1 MKHFLPAWIFA
12 LHACAALQAQTPVPE
27 PVPTPAQE
35 PAALTATRTAFM
47 RQVMAESQLLTQQ
60 YERALAKV
68 ETEVAAAGDYEEAR
82 AIRQRR
88 EQLQALYAGTVSS
101 LATPLPLTQ
110 ARMMGS
116 AQASG
121 ETLGGWR
128 SNGSGAE
135 WLNFRLM
142 PGSYHLEF
150 EVNMSDAPVA
160 GSIYA
165 SSKFQPQQKA
175 LFEFDEV
182 TLLGIAAENHRT
194 FEITRS
200 TDETTF
206 TTVRVGPL
214 TFTRNPVTL
223 RFTAPD
229 GYPANIIRIRNL
241 RLVPVT
247 DVAETTATVPQTS
260 STTAMQQAS
269 ATLKDAIGT
278 AREAAA
284 ARYLDELNDLAVT
297 KPELKGQIDAEIRRM
312 KRLGD
317 QKTGR
322 TGVNAITTTGGGFS
336 GFEDISDARLSDEEP
351 ISGERF
357 KVVHEG
363 RTLMVRLLWVDCAP
377 LEDDREA
384 EVKRFAKYFNIEDE
398 DVPAVGRA
406 AREFTAS
413 YLRDKPLRLLI
424 RPDRDKDGTMAALL
438 FLPNV
443 GLYQNVLVNHGLA
456 AVVAPG
462 REQQRS
468 AMERAFLATLS
479 AIENTAKKRRP
490 APGAWALSA
499 NNQGGKP

>member
-1 MKHFLPAWIFA
+1 MKFSLPVLIFT
-12 LHACAALQAQTPVPE
+12 LHACTALLAQTPAP
-27 PVPTPAQE
+27 E
-35 PAALTATRTAFM
+35 PAALTATRSAFM
-47 RQVMAESQLLTQQ
+47 RQVMADSQLLTQQ

-135 WLNFRLM
+135 WQNFRLM

-150 EVNMSDAPVA
+150 EANMSDAPVA

-165 SSKFQPQQKA
+165 SSKFQPQQTA
-175 LFEFDEV
+175 LFGFDEV

-214 TFTRNPVTL
+214 TFSRNPVTL
-223 RFTAPD
+223 RLTAAD

-247 DVAETTATVPQTS
+247 DAAVTSPTTLPQTS
-260 STTAMQQAS
+260 STTAMKQAS
-269 ATLKDAIGT
+269 TTLKDAIET
-278 AREAAA
+278 ARTEAASK
-284 ARYLDELNDLAVT
+284 YIDELNDLAVT
-297 KPELKGQIDAEIRRM
+297 KPALKGQINAEIRRVQ
-312 KRLGD
+312 RLAD
-317 QKTGR
+317 QKAGQTGI
-322 TGVNAITTTGGGFS
+322 NAITTSGGGFS
-336 GFEDISDARLSDEEP
+336 GFEDISEARLADEEP

-357 KVVHEG
+357 KVVYEG
-363 RTLMVRLLWVDCAP
+363 RTVMMRLLWIDCAP
-377 LEDDREA
+377 VDENDKA
-384 EVKRFAKYFNIEDE
+384 GVKRFAKHFNIEEE
-398 DVPAVGRA
+398 DVPSVGRT

-413 YLRDKPLRLLI
+413 YLRNKPLRLLI

-456 AVVAPG
+456 AVVAPS
-462 REQQRS
+462 RDQQRN
-468 AMERAFLATLS
+468 AMERAFLSTLS
-479 AIENTAKKRRP
+479 AIENTASKRRP

-499 NNQGGKP
+499 ESQGGKQP

>member
-1 MKHFLPAWIFA
+1 MKSFLPALIFA
-12 LHACAALQAQTPVPE
+12 LLACPALLAQTPAP
-27 PVPTPAQE
+27 E

-47 RQVMAESQLLTQQ
+47 RQVMADSQLLTQQ

-68 ETEVAAAGDYEEAR
+68 ETEVATAGDYEEAR

-135 WLNFRLM
+135 WQNFRLM

-150 EVNMSDAPVA
+150 EANMSDAPVA

-165 SSKFQPQQKA
+165 SSKFQPQQTA
-175 LFEFDEV
+175 LFDFDEV

-214 TFTRNPVTL
+214 TFSRNPVTL
-223 RFTAPD
+223 RLTAPD

-247 DVAETTATVPQTS
+247 DAAVPSPATLPQTG
-260 STTAMQQAS
+260 STTAMKQAS
-269 ATLKDAIGT
+269 TTLKEAIET
-278 AREAAA
+278 ARTDAAS
-284 ARYLDELNDLAVT
+284 RYIDELNDLAVT
-297 KPELKGQIDAEIRRM
+297 KPALKGQINAEIRRVQ
-312 KRLGD
+312 RLAD
-317 QKTGR
+317 QKAGQTGI
-322 TGVNAITTTGGGFS
+322 NALTTSGGGFS
-336 GFEDISDARLSDEEP
+336 GFEDISEARLADEEP
-351 ISGERF
+351 LSGERF
-357 KVVHEG
+357 KVIYEG
-363 RTLMVRLLWVDCAP
+363 RPVMVRLLWIDCAP
-377 LEDDREA
+377 LDENDKPG
-384 EVKRFAKYFNIEDE
+384 VKRFARHFNIEGE
-398 DVPAVGRA
+398 DVPSVGRT

-413 YLRDKPLRLLI
+413 YLRNKPLRMLI
-424 RPDRDKDGTMAALL
+424 RPDRDKDGTMAVLL

-443 GLYQNVLVNHGLA
+443 GLFQNVLVNHGLA
-456 AVVAPG
+456 AVVPPA
-462 REQQRS
+462 RDQQHNV
-468 AMERAFLATLS
+468 MERAFISTLS
-479 AIENTAKKRRP
+479 AIENAARKRRP

-499 NNQGGKP
+499 ENQGGKQP

>member
-1 MKHFLPAWIFA
+1 MKRSLPALIFV
-12 LHACAALQAQTPVPE
+12 LHACAVLLAQ
-27 PVPTPAQE
+27 TPAQE
-35 PAALTATRTAFM
+35 PAALTVTRLAFM
-47 RQVMAESQLLTQQ
+47 RQVMADSQLLTQQ

-68 ETEVAAAGDYEEAR
+68 ETEVATAGDYEEAR
-82 AIRQRR
+82 AIRMRR
-88 EQLQALYAGTVSS
+88 EQLQALYAGTASS

-135 WLNFRLM
+135 WLNFRLT
-142 PGSYHLEF
+142 PGSYHIEF
-150 EVNMSDAPVA
+150 EANMSDAPVA

-165 SSKFQPQQKA
+165 SSKFQPQQTA
-175 LFEFDEV
+175 LFGFDEV

-214 TFTRNPVTL
+214 TFSRNPATL
-223 RFTAPD
+223 RFTAAN

-247 DVAETTATVPQTS
+247 DATATSTPPPTQS
-260 STTAMQQAS
+260 GSTTAMQMAS
-269 ATLKDAIGT
+269 TTLKDAIGT
-278 AREAAA
+278 ARTAAA
-284 ARYLDELNDLAVT
+284 AKYLDDLNDLAVT
-297 KPELKGQIDAEIRRM
+297 KPALKGQIDAEIRRM
-312 KRLGD
+312 KRLED
-317 QKTGR
+317 QKAGR
-322 TGVNAITTTGGGFS
+322 SGVNAITTTGGGFS
-336 GFEDISDARLSDEEP
+336 GFESISDARLADEEP
-351 ISGERF
+351 LSGERF
-357 KVVHEG
+357 KVVYEG
-363 RTLMVRLLWVDCAP
+363 RTMMVRLLWIDCAP
-377 LEDDREA
+377 LEENTA
-384 EVKRFAKYFNIEDE
+384 PEVKRFAKHFDIEDE

-424 RPDRDKDGTMAALL
+424 RPDPDKDGTMAALL

-456 AVVAPG
+456 AVVAPA
-462 REQQRS
+462 REKQHN
-468 AMERAFLATLS
+468 AMERAFLSTLS

-499 NNQGGKP
+499 ESHEGKAP

>member
-1 MKHFLPAWIFA
+1 MKLSLPVLIFA
-12 LHACAALQAQTPVPE
+12 LHACTALQAQTPV
-27 PVPTPAQE
+27 QE
-35 PAALTATRTAFM
+35 PAALTATRSAFM
-47 RQVMAESQLLTQQ
+47 RQVMTDSQLLTQQ

-68 ETEVAAAGDYEEAR
+68 ETEVATAGDYEEAR

-88 EQLQALYAGTVSS
+88 EQLQALYAGTASS

-121 ETLGGWR
+121 EMLGGWR

-135 WLNFRLM
+135 WQNFRLV

-150 EVNMSDAPVA
+150 EANMSDAPVA

-165 SSKFQPQQKA
+165 SPKFLPQQKA
-175 LFEFDEV
+175 LFSFDEV

-206 TTVRVGPL
+206 TTVHVGPL

-223 RFTAPD
+223 RFTAAD

-247 DVAETTATVPQTS
+247 DATAAASPTTLPQTS
-260 STTAMQQAS
+260 STTAMQLAS
-269 ATLKDAIGT
+269 TALKDAIDT
-278 AREAAA
+278 ARKAAS
-284 ARYLDELNDLAVT
+284 ARYLDELNDLAVN

-312 KRLGD
+312 QRLGD
-317 QKTGR
+317 QKAGR
-322 TGVNAITTTGGGFS
+322 SGINAITTTGGGFS
-336 GFEDISDARLSDEEP
+336 GFEDISDARLADEDP
-351 ISGERF
+351 MSGERF
-357 KVVHEG
+357 KVVYEG
-363 RTLMVRLLWVDCAP
+363 RTLMVRLLWIDCAP
-377 LEDDREA
+377 LEEN
-384 EVKRFAKYFNIEDE
+384 EPGVKRFAKHFNIEEE

-413 YLRDKPLRLLI
+413 YLRNKPLRLLI

-456 AVVAPG
+456 SVVEPA
-462 REQQRS
+462 REQQHN
-468 AMERAFLATLS
+468 AMERAFLSTLS
-479 AIENTAKKRRP
+479 AIETTARKRRP

-499 NNQGGKP
+499 DTHGGKQP

>member
-1 MKHFLPAWIFA
+1 MNCSLPVFIFTLLACPA
-12 LHACAALQAQTPVPE
+12 LLAQTP
-27 PVPTPAQE
+27 TPE

-47 RQVMAESQLLTQQ
+47 RQVMADSQLLTQQ

-68 ETEVAAAGDYEEAR
+68 ETDVASAGDYEEAR

-135 WLNFRLM
+135 WQNFRLM

-150 EVNMSDAPVA
+150 EANMSDAPVA

-165 SSKFQPQQKA
+165 SSKFQPQQTA
-175 LFEFDEV
+175 LFGFDEV

-214 TFTRNPVTL
+214 TFSRTPVTL
-223 RFTAPD
+223 RFTATD

-247 DVAETTATVPQTS
+247 DSAGTSATTLPQTN
-260 STTAMQQAS
+260 STTAMKLAS
-269 ATLKDAIGT
+269 TTLKEAIET
-278 AREAAA
+278 ARTEAASK
-284 ARYLDELNDLAVT
+284 YIDELNDLAVT
-297 KPELKGQIDAEIRRM
+297 KPALKGQINAEIRRVQ
-312 KRLGD
+312 RLGE
-317 QKTGR
+317 QKAGR
-322 TGVNAITTTGGGFS
+322 TGINAITTTGGGFN
-336 GFEDISDARLSDEEP
+336 GFENISDARLADEEP
-351 ISGERF
+351 FSGERF
-357 KVVHEG
+357 KVVYEG

-377 LEDDREA
+377 VEENDEPG
-384 EVKRFAKYFNIEDE
+384 VKRFAKHFDIEDE

-456 AVVAPG
+456 AVVAPA
-462 REQQRS
+462 RDQQRN
-468 AMERAFLATLS
+468 AMERAFLSTLS
-479 AIENTAKKRRP
+479 AIENAAKKRRP

-499 NNQGGKP
+499 ENQGGKQP

>member
-1 MKHFLPAWIFA
+1 MKRRLPALIFV
-12 LHACAALQAQTPVPE
+12 LHAWAALQAQAQ
-27 PVPTPAQE
+27 TPAQE
-35 PAALTATRTAFM
+35 PTALTSTRAAFL
-47 RQVMAESQLLTQQ
+47 RQVMADSQLLTQQ

-68 ETEVAAAGDYEEAR
+68 ETDVATAGDYEEAR
-82 AIRQRR
+82 AIRLRR
-88 EQLQALYAGTVSS
+88 EQLQALYSGTVSS

-110 ARMMGS
+110 ARMTGS

-121 ETLGGWR
+121 ETLSGWR

-135 WLNFRLM
+135 WLNFRVM

-150 EVNMSDAPVA
+150 EFNMSDAPVA

-165 SSKFQPQQKA
+165 SSKFQPQQTA

-206 TTVRVGPL
+206 ATVRVGPL
-214 TFTRNPVTL
+214 NFSRNPATL
-223 RFTAPD
+223 RFTAAA

-247 DVAETTATVPQTS
+247 DTAAANAGAPPPTS

-269 ATLKDAIGT
+269 GTLKDAIDT
-278 AREAAA
+278 ARNAATA
-284 ARYLDELNDLAVT
+284 KYLDELNDLAVT
-297 KPELKGQIDAEIRRM
+297 KPVLKEQIDAETRRVQ
-312 KRLGD
+312 RLGV
-317 QKTGR
+317 QKKGQTGIH
-322 TGVNAITTTGGGFS
+322 AITTTGGGFS

-351 ISGERF
+351 LSGERF
-357 KVVHEG
+357 KVVYEG
-363 RTLMVRLLWVDCAP
+363 RTLLVRLLWIDCAP
-377 LEDDREA
+377 VEDDDPG
-384 EVKRFAKYFNIEDE
+384 VKRFAKHFNIEDE
-398 DVPAVGRA
+398 DVVAVGRA

-413 YLRDKPLRLLI
+413 YLRDKPLRLLM

-456 AVVAPG
+456 AVVPPA
-462 REQQRS
+462 REKQRN

-479 AIENTAKKRRP
+479 ALENAARNRRP
-490 APGAWALSA
+490 PPGAWALPA
-499 NNQGGKP
+499 NANGGKQP

>member
-1 MKHFLPAWIFA
+1 MKRPLTV
-12 LHACAALQAQTPVPE
+12 LMLMLQTCTGLQAQTPAP
-27 PVPTPAQE
+27 E
-35 PAALTATRTAFM
+35 PAALTTTRTTFL

-68 ETEVAAAGDYEEAR
+68 EMEVAAAGDYEEAR
-82 AIRQRR
+82 AIRMRR

-101 LATPLPLTQ
+101 LATSLPLTQ

-121 ETLGGWR
+121 ETLSGWR

-135 WLNFRLM
+135 WANFRLM

-150 EVNMSDAPVA
+150 EANMSDAPVA

-165 SSKFQPQQKA
+165 SSKFQPQQTA
-175 LFEFDEV
+175 MFEFDEV
-182 TLLGIAAENHRT
+182 TLLGVAEENHRT
-194 FEITRS
+194 FEISRS

-206 TTVRVGPL
+206 ATVRVGPL
-214 TFTRNPVTL
+214 NFSRTPLTL
-223 RFTAPD
+223 RFAATS

-247 DVAETTATVPQTS
+247 DTTTTPPAGAAPQQPAN
-260 STTAMQQAS
+260 STTAMQQATT
-269 ATLKDAIGT
+269 TLKEAIDA
-278 AREAAA
+278 ARKAAA
-284 ARYLDELNDLAVT
+284 AKYLDELKDLAVT
-297 KPELKGQIDAEIRRM
+297 KASLQKQIDVEIRRM
-312 KRLGD
+312 ERIGE
-317 QKTGR
+317 QKTGP
-322 TGVNAITTTGGGFS
+322 TGVRTITATSDGFS
-336 GFEDISDARLSDEEP
+336 GFEDINDARLADEEP

-363 RTLMVRLLWVDCAP
+363 RTMLVRLLWIDCAP
-377 LEDDREA
+377 LESDDPH
-384 EVKRFAKYFNIEDE
+384 VKKFAKHFNIEEE
-398 DVPAVGRA
+398 DVLAVGRA

-456 AVVAPG
+456 AVVPPA
-462 REQQRS
+462 RDKQHN
-468 AMERAFLATLS
+468 AMERAFISVLTSL
-479 AIENTAKKRRP
+479 ENTAKNRKP
-490 APGAWALSA
+490 APGAWALT
-499 NNQGGKP
+499 NGGKQP

>member
-1 MKHFLPAWIFA
+1 MKRHLPALIFV
-12 LHACAALQAQTPVPE
+12 LQACVALQAQTP
-27 PVPTPAQE
+27 AQE
-35 PAALTATRTAFM
+35 SAALTTTRMAFM
-47 RQVMAESQLLTQQ
+47 RQVTADSQLLTQQ

-82 AIRQRR
+82 AIRVRR

-116 AQASG
+116 AQGSG
-121 ETLGGWR
+121 ETLSGWR
-128 SNGSGAE
+128 SSGSGAE

-150 EVNMSDAPVA
+150 EANMSDAPVA

-165 SSKFQPQQKA
+165 SPKFQPRPSA

-194 FEITRS
+194 FEIARS

-206 TTVRVGPL
+206 ATVRVGPL
-214 TFTRNPVTL
+214 IFTRSPVTL
-223 RFTAPD
+223 RFSATD

-241 RLVPVT
+241 RLVPIT
-247 DVAETTATVPQTS
+247 EAATAASTAAPALTS
-260 STTAMQQAS
+260 SAAAMQQAS
-269 ATLKDAIGT
+269 AVLKDGIDT
-278 AREAAA
+278 ARKAAA
-284 ARYLDELNDLAVT
+284 ASYLADLKSLAET
-297 KPELKGQIDAEIRRM
+297 KPALKQQIDAETRRVQRM
-312 KRLGD
+312 GE
-317 QKTGR
+317 QKTAP
-322 TGVNAITTTGGGFS
+322 THAVTTAGGGFN
-336 GFEDISDARLSDEEP
+336 GFEDISDARLADEEP
-351 ISGERF
+351 MSGERF

-377 LEDDREA
+377 LEDDDPG
-384 EVKRFAKYFNIEDE
+384 VKRFAKHFTIEDE
-398 DVPAVGRA
+398 DVPAVGRF
-406 AREFTAS
+406 AREFTAN

-456 AVVAPG
+456 AVVAPT
-462 REQQRS
+462 RDKQHS
-468 AMERAFLATLS
+468 AMERAFLSTLN
-479 AIENTAKKRRP
+479 ALETTARNRKP

-499 NNQGGKP
+499 ATNGGKLP

>member
-1 MKHFLPAWIFA
+1 MKRHLPALI
-12 LHACAALQAQTPVPE
+12 LILQTGVVLQAQTPAPE
-27 PVPTPAQE
+27 PP
-35 PAALTATRTAFM
+35 ALTTTRSAFL
-47 RQVMAESQLLTQQ
+47 RQVMADSQLITQQ

-88 EQLQALYAGTVSS
+88 EQLQALYTGTVSS

-121 ETLGGWR
+121 ETLSSWR
-128 SNGSGAE
+128 SNGSGVE
-135 WLNFRLM
+135 WANFRLM
-142 PGSYHLEF
+142 PGSYYLEF
-150 EVNMSDAPVA
+150 EANMSDAPVA

-165 SSKFQPQQKA
+165 SSKFQPQQTA

-182 TLLGIAAENHRT
+182 TLLGNAEENHRT

-206 TTVRVGPL
+206 STVRVGPL
-214 TFTRNPVTL
+214 TFSRNPVTL
-223 RFTAPD
+223 RFAATS

-247 DVAETTATVPQTS
+247 DTTPAASTTPPPAAN

-269 ATLKDAIGT
+269 ATLKEAIDT
-278 AREAAA
+278 ARKAAA
-284 ARYLDELNDLAVT
+284 EKYLDELKDLAVT
-297 KPELKGQIDAEIRRM
+297 KAALQKQVDAEIRRM
-312 KRLGD
+312 ERLGE
-317 QKTGR
+317 QKTGPTGIR
-322 TGVNAITTTGGGFS
+322 TITTTGDGFS
-336 GFEDISDARLSDEEP
+336 GFEDISDAHLADEEP
-351 ISGERF
+351 VSGERF

-363 RTLMVRLLWVDCAP
+363 RTMLVRLLWIDCAP
-377 LEDDREA
+377 LESDDPH
-384 EVKRFAKYFNIEDE
+384 VKRFAKHFNLEDE
-398 DVPAVGRA
+398 DVLAVGRA

-456 AVVAPG
+456 AVVPPA
-462 REQQRS
+462 REKQYN
-468 AMERAFLATLS
+468 AMERAFISTLG
-479 AIENTAKKRRP
+479 ALENTAKNRKP
-490 APGAWALSA
+490 PPGAWALSA
-499 NNQGGKP
+499 ETNGGKQP

>member
-1 MKHFLPAWIFA
+1 MKSFLPALIFA
-12 LHACAALQAQTPVPE
+12 LLACPALLAQTPAP
-27 PVPTPAQE
+27 E

-47 RQVMAESQLLTQQ
+47 RQVMADSQLLTQQ

-68 ETEVAAAGDYEEAR
+68 ETEVATAGDYEEAR

-135 WLNFRLM
+135 WQNFRLI

-150 EVNMSDAPVA
+150 EANMSDAPVA

-165 SSKFQPQQKA
+165 SSKFQPQQTA
-175 LFEFDEV
+175 LFDFDEV

-206 TTVRVGPL
+206 TTLRVGPL
-214 TFTRNPVTL
+214 TFSRNPVTL
-223 RFTAPD
+223 RLTAPD

-247 DVAETTATVPQTS
+247 DAAVTSPAKLPQTG
-260 STTAMQQAS
+260 STTAMKQAS
-269 ATLKDAIGT
+269 TMLKEAIET
-278 AREAAA
+278 ARTDAAS
-284 ARYLDELNDLAVT
+284 RYIDELNDLAVT
-297 KPELKGQIDAEIRRM
+297 KPALKGQINAEIRRVQ
-312 KRLGD
+312 RLAD
-317 QKTGR
+317 QKAGQTGI
-322 TGVNAITTTGGGFS
+322 NALTTSGGGFS
-336 GFEDISDARLSDEEP
+336 GFEDISEARLADEEP
-351 ISGERF
+351 LSGERF
-357 KVVHEG
+357 KVIYEG
-363 RTLMVRLLWVDCAP
+363 RPVMVRLLWIDCAP
-377 LEDDREA
+377 LDENDKPG
-384 EVKRFAKYFNIEDE
+384 VKRFARHFNIEGE
-398 DVPAVGRA
+398 DVPSVGRT

-413 YLRDKPLRLLI
+413 YLRNKPLRMLI
-424 RPDRDKDGTMAALL
+424 RPDRDKDGTMAVLL

-443 GLYQNVLVNHGLA
+443 GLFQNVLVNHGLA
-456 AVVAPG
+456 AVVPPA
-462 REQQRS
+462 RDQQHNV
-468 AMERAFLATLS
+468 MERAFISTLS
-479 AIENTAKKRRP
+479 AIENAARKRRP

-499 NNQGGKP
+499 ENQGGKQP

>member
-1 MKHFLPAWIFA
+1 MKARLPAVIFL
-12 LHACAALQAQTPVPE
+12 LHACTALL
-27 PVPTPAQE
+27 AQE
-35 PAALTATRTAFM
+35 PAALTATRAAFM
-47 RQVMAESQLLTQQ
+47 RQVMADSQLLTQQ

-68 ETEVAAAGDYEEAR
+68 ESEVAATGDYEEAR

-88 EQLQALYAGTVSS
+88 QQLQALYAGTVSS
-101 LATPLPLTQ
+101 LATPLPLTL

-116 AQASG
+116 AQAAG

-128 SNGSGAE
+128 SGGSGAE
-135 WLNFRLM
+135 WQNFRLL

-150 EVNMSDAPVA
+150 EANMSDAPVA

-165 SSKFQPQQKA
+165 SSKFQPQQSA

-182 TLLGIAAENHRT
+182 TLLGTATENRRT
-194 FEITRS
+194 FEIARS

-214 TFTRNPVTL
+214 TFSRNPVTL
-223 RFTAPD
+223 RFTATD

-247 DVAETTATVPQTS
+247 EAASASPAPIPKTGSA
-260 STTAMQQAS
+260 TAMQQAS
-269 ATLKDAIGT
+269 MTLKEAIDT
-278 AREAAA
+278 AKKTATAN
-284 ARYLDELNDLAVT
+284 YLDELNDLAVT
-297 KPELKGQIDAEIRRM
+297 KPELKGQVDAEIRRM
-312 KRLGD
+312 KRLGE
-317 QKTGR
+317 QKTGQS
-322 TGVNAITTTGGGFS
+322 GINAITATSGGFG
-336 GFEDISDARLSDEEP
+336 GFEDISDARLADEEP
-351 ISGERF
+351 ASGERF

-363 RTLMVRLLWVDCAP
+363 RTLAVRLLWVDCAP
-377 LEDDREA
+377 VEEEDENA
-384 EVKRFAKYFNIEDE
+384 VKRFAKHFSIENE
-398 DVPAVGRA
+398 DVIAVGRT
-406 AREFTAS
+406 AREFTSS

-456 AVVAPG
+456 AVVIPA
-462 REQQRS
+462 RDQQRN
-468 AMERAFLATLS
+468 AMERAFLSTLTTL
-479 AIENTAKKRRP
+479 ENTARKRKP

-499 NNQGGKP
+499 ETQGGKQP

>member
-1 MKHFLPAWIFA
+1 MKARLPAVIFL
-12 LHACAALQAQTPVPE
+12 LHACTALL
-27 PVPTPAQE
+27 AQE
-35 PAALTATRTAFM
+35 PAALTATRAAFM
-47 RQVMAESQLLTQQ
+47 RQVMADSQLLTQQ

-68 ETEVAAAGDYEEAR
+68 ESEVAATGDYEEAR

-88 EQLQALYAGTVSS
+88 QQLQALYAGTVSS
-101 LATPLPLTQ
+101 LATPLPLTL

-116 AQASG
+116 AQAAG

-128 SNGSGAE
+128 SGGSGAE
-135 WLNFRLM
+135 WQNFRLL

-150 EVNMSDAPVA
+150 EANMSDAPVA

-165 SSKFQPQQKA
+165 SSKFQPQQSA

-182 TLLGIAAENHRT
+182 TLLGTATENRRT
-194 FEITRS
+194 FEIARS

-214 TFTRNPVTL
+214 TFSRNPVTL
-223 RFTAPD
+223 RFTATD

-247 DVAETTATVPQTS
+247 ETASASPAPIPKTGSA
-260 STTAMQQAS
+260 TAMQQAS
-269 ATLKDAIGT
+269 MTLKEAIENAKKT
-278 AREAAA
+278 ATAN
-284 ARYLDELNDLAVT
+284 YLDELNDLAVT
-297 KPELKGQIDAEIRRM
+297 KPELKGQVDAEIRRM
-312 KRLGD
+312 KRLGE
-317 QKTGR
+317 QKTGQS
-322 TGVNAITTTGGGFS
+322 GINAITATSGGFG
-336 GFEDISDARLSDEEP
+336 GFEDISDARLADEEP
-351 ISGERF
+351 ASGERF

-363 RTLMVRLLWVDCAP
+363 RTLPVRLLWVDCAP
-377 LEDDREA
+377 VEEDDENA
-384 EVKRFAKYFNIEDE
+384 VKRFAKHFSIENE
-398 DVPAVGRA
+398 DVIAVGRT
-406 AREFTAS
+406 AREFTSS

-456 AVVAPG
+456 AVVIPA
-462 REQQRS
+462 RDQQRN
-468 AMERAFLATLS
+468 AMERAFLSTLTTL
-479 AIENTAKKRRP
+479 ENTARKRKP

-499 NNQGGKP
+499 ETQGGKQP

>member
-1 MKHFLPAWIFA
+1 MKCALPVLIFT
-12 LHACAALQAQTPVPE
+12 LHACTALLAQTP
-27 PVPTPAQE
+27 AAE

-47 RQVMAESQLLTQQ
+47 RQVMADSQLLTQQ

-68 ETEVAAAGDYEEAR
+68 ETDVATAGDYEEAR

-135 WLNFRLM
+135 WQNFRLM

-150 EVNMSDAPVA
+150 EANMSDAPVA

-165 SSKFQPQQKA
+165 SSKFQPQQSA
-175 LFEFDEV
+175 LFGFDEV

-214 TFTRNPVTL
+214 TFGRNPVTL
-223 RFTAPD
+223 RLTAAD

-247 DVAETTATVPQTS
+247 DAAGTSPATLPQTS
-260 STTAMQQAS
+260 STTAMKQAS
-269 ATLKDAIGT
+269 TTLKDAIDA
-278 AREAAA
+278 ARVAAA
-284 ARYLDELNDLAVT
+284 SKYIDELNDLAVT
-297 KPELKGQIDAEIRRM
+297 KPALKGQINAEIRRVQ
-312 KRLGD
+312 RLAD
-317 QKTGR
+317 QKAGQTGI
-322 TGVNAITTTGGGFS
+322 NAITTSGGGFS
-336 GFEDISDARLSDEEP
+336 GFEDISEARLADEEP

-357 KVVHEG
+357 KVVYEG
-363 RTLMVRLLWVDCAP
+363 RTVMVRLLWIDCAP
-377 LEDDREA
+377 LDESDKSG
-384 EVKRFAKYFNIEDE
+384 VKRFAKHFDIEEE
-398 DVPAVGRA
+398 DVPSVGRT

-413 YLRDKPLRLLI
+413 YLRNKPLRLLI

-456 AVVAPG
+456 AVVAPA
-462 REQQRS
+462 REQQRN
-468 AMERAFLATLS
+468 AMERAFLSTLS
-479 AIENTAKKRRP
+479 AIETAASKRRP

-499 NNQGGKP
+499 ENQGGKQP

>member
-1 MKHFLPAWIFA
+1 MKSRLLA
-12 LHACAALQAQTPVPE
+12 LICILLACTALLAQ
-27 PVPTPAQE
+27 TPAQE
-35 PAALTATRTAFM
+35 PTALTTARSAFL
-47 RQVMAESQLLTQQ
+47 RQVMADSQLLTQQ

-68 ETEVAAAGDYEEAR
+68 ELEVAAAGDYEEAR

-121 ETLGGWR
+121 ETLGSWR

-135 WLNFRLM
+135 WQNFRIM

-150 EVNMSDAPVA
+150 EANMSDAPVA
-160 GSIYA
+160 GSVYA
-165 SSKFQPQQKA
+165 SSKLQPQQTA
-175 LFEFDEV
+175 MFEFDEV
-182 TLLGIAAENHRT
+182 TLLGLDEDNHRS
-194 FEITRS
+194 FEITHS
-200 TDETTF
+200 PDEITF

-214 TFTRNPVTL
+214 KFSRSPATL
-223 RFTAPD
+223 RFAAPD

-247 DVAETTATVPQTS
+247 DAAAASTTALPPTS

-269 ATLKDAIGT
+269 AALKTAID
-278 AREAAA
+278 A
-284 ARYLDELNDLAVT
+284 ARKGVTTKYLDELNDLAVT
-297 KPELKGQIDAEIRRM
+297 KPTLKEQIVAETRRIERQGKQKIGQTSMHA
-312 KRLGD
+312 
-317 QKTGR
+317 Q
-322 TGVNAITTTGGGFS
+322 TTTSGGFS
-336 GFEDISDARLSDEEP
+336 GFEDIMDARLADEEP
-351 ISGERF
+351 VSGERF
-357 KVVHEG
+357 KVVYEG
-363 RTLMVRLLWVDCAP
+363 RTLLVRLLWIDCAP
-377 LEDDREA
+377 VEEA
-384 EVKRFAKYFNIEDE
+384 DETGVKRFAKHFNIEAE
-398 DVPAVGRA
+398 DVIAVGRT
-406 AREFTAS
+406 AREFTTS

-456 AVVAPG
+456 AVVPPA
-462 REQQRS
+462 REKQHN

-479 AIENTAKKRRP
+479 EIENAAKNRHP
-490 APGAWALSA
+490 PPGAWALA
-499 NNQGGKP
+499 AEVNRGKQP

>member
-1 MKHFLPAWIFA
+1 MKRHLPVLI
-12 LHACAALQAQTPVPE
+12 CMLQACTALLAQ
-27 PVPTPAQE
+27 TPAQE
-35 PAALTATRTAFM
+35 PTALTTARSVFL
-47 RQVMAESQLLTQQ
+47 RQVMADSQLLTQQ

-68 ETEVAAAGDYEEAR
+68 ELEVAAAGDYEEAR

-121 ETLGGWR
+121 ETLGSWR
-128 SNGSGAE
+128 SNGSGTE
-135 WLNFRLM
+135 WQNFRIM

-150 EVNMSDAPVA
+150 EANMSDAPVA
-160 GSIYA
+160 GSVYA
-165 SSKFQPQQKA
+165 SSKLQPQQTA
-175 LFEFDEV
+175 MFEFDEV
-182 TLLGIAAENHRT
+182 TLLGLDEDNHRS
-194 FEITRS
+194 FEITHS
-200 TDETTF
+200 PDEITF

-214 TFTRNPVTL
+214 NFKRSPATL
-223 RFTAPD
+223 RFAAPD

-247 DVAETTATVPQTS
+247 DAAAASTTALPPTS

-269 ATLKDAIGT
+269 AALKT
-278 AREAAA
+278 AVDA
-284 ARYLDELNDLAVT
+284 ARNGVTTKYLDELNDLAVT
-297 KPELKGQIDAEIRRM
+297 KPALKEQIVVETRRIERQG
-312 KRLGD
+312 K
-317 QKTGR
+317 QKTGQAGIR
-322 TGVNAITTTGGGFS
+322 TATTSGGLS
-336 GFEDISDARLSDEEP
+336 GFEDIMDAHLADEEP

-357 KVVHEG
+357 KVVYEG
-363 RTLMVRLLWVDCAP
+363 RTLLVRLLWIDCAP
-377 LEDDREA
+377 VEEA
-384 EVKRFAKYFNIEDE
+384 DETGVNRFAKHFNIEAE
-398 DVPAVGRA
+398 DVIAVGRT

-456 AVVAPG
+456 AVVPPA
-462 REQQRS
+462 REKQHN

-479 AIENTAKKRRP
+479 AIESAARNRRP
-490 APGAWALSA
+490 SPGAWALSA
-499 NNQGGKP
+499 EANRGKLP

>member
-1 MKHFLPAWIFA
+1 MKARLPAVIFL
-12 LHACAALQAQTPVPE
+12 LHACTALL
-27 PVPTPAQE
+27 AQE
-35 PAALTATRTAFM
+35 PAALTATRAAFM
-47 RQVMAESQLLTQQ
+47 RQVMADSQLLTQQ

-68 ETEVAAAGDYEEAR
+68 ESEVAATGDYEEAR

-88 EQLQALYAGTVSS
+88 QQLQALYAGTVSS
-101 LATPLPLTQ
+101 LATPLPLTL

-116 AQASG
+116 AQAAG

-128 SNGSGAE
+128 SGGSGAE
-135 WLNFRLM
+135 WQNFRLL

-150 EVNMSDAPVA
+150 EANMSDAPVA

-165 SSKFQPQQKA
+165 SSKFQPQQSA

-182 TLLGIAAENHRT
+182 TLLGTATENRRT
-194 FEITRS
+194 FEIARS

-214 TFTRNPVTL
+214 TFSRNPVTL
-223 RFTAPD
+223 RFTATD

-247 DVAETTATVPQTS
+247 EAASASPAPIPKTGSA
-260 STTAMQQAS
+260 TAMQQAS
-269 ATLKDAIGT
+269 MTLKEAIENAKKT
-278 AREAAA
+278 ATAN
-284 ARYLDELNDLAVT
+284 YLDELNDLAVT
-297 KPELKGQIDAEIRRM
+297 KPELKGQVDAEIRRM
-312 KRLGD
+312 KRLGE
-317 QKTGR
+317 QKTGQS
-322 TGVNAITTTGGGFS
+322 GINAITATSGGFG
-336 GFEDISDARLSDEEP
+336 GFEDISDARLADEEP
-351 ISGERF
+351 ASGERF

-363 RTLMVRLLWVDCAP
+363 RTLPVRLLWVDCAP
-377 LEDDREA
+377 VEEDDENA
-384 EVKRFAKYFNIEDE
+384 VKRFAKHFSIENE
-398 DVPAVGRA
+398 DVIAVGRT
-406 AREFTAS
+406 AREFTSS

-456 AVVAPG
+456 AVVIPA
-462 REQQRS
+462 RDQQRN
-468 AMERAFLATLS
+468 AMERAFLSTLTTL
-479 AIENTAKKRRP
+479 ENTARKRKP

-499 NNQGGKP
+499 ETQGGKQP

>member
-1 MKHFLPAWIFA
+1 MKHRLPVMIFV
-12 LHACAALQAQTPVPE
+12 LQACVALQAQTPV
-27 PVPTPAQE
+27 QE
-35 PAALTATRTAFM
+35 PAPLTTTRTAFM
-47 RQVMAESQLLTQQ
+47 RQVMADSQLLTQQ

-68 ETEVAAAGDYEEAR
+68 ETEVATAGDYEEAR
-82 AIRQRR
+82 AIRLRR

-101 LATPLPLTQ
+101 LATSLPLTQ

-121 ETLGGWR
+121 ETLSGWR

-150 EVNMSDAPVA
+150 EANMSDAPVA

-194 FEITRS
+194 FEIARS
-200 TDETTF
+200 PDETSF
-206 TTVRVGPL
+206 ATVRVGPL
-214 TFTRNPVTL
+214 SFSRNPATL
-223 RFTAPD
+223 RFSATN

-241 RLVPVT
+241 RLVPIT
-247 DVAETTATVPQTS
+247 DAATAASTTAPSLSTS
-260 STTAMQQAS
+260 TAAMQQAS
-269 ATLKDAIGT
+269 AILKEAIDT
-278 AREAAA
+278 ARKAAA
-284 ARYLDELNDLAVT
+284 AKYLADLKSLAGTKAV
-297 KPELKGQIDAEIRRM
+297 LKEQIDAETRRM
-312 KRLGD
+312 QRMSD
-317 QKTGR
+317 QKTGQ
-322 TGVNAITTTGGGFS
+322 TSTHTVTTTGGGFS
-336 GFEDISDARLSDEEP
+336 GFEDISDARLADEEP
-351 ISGERF
+351 ASGERF
-357 KVVHEG
+357 KVVYEG
-363 RTLMVRLLWVDCAP
+363 RTLMVRLLWIDCAP
-377 LEDDREA
+377 LEDDDPG
-384 EVKRFAKYFNIEDE
+384 VKRFGKHFNIEDE
-398 DVPAVGRA
+398 DVLAVGRF

-456 AVVAPG
+456 AVVAPA
-462 REQQRS
+462 REKQHS
-468 AMERAFLATLS
+468 AMERAFLATLN
-479 AIENTAKKRRP
+479 ALENTARNRKP

-499 NNQGGKP
+499 ETNGGKAP

>member
-1 MKHFLPAWIFA
+1 MKFSLPVLIFT
-12 LHACAALQAQTPVPE
+12 LHACSALLAQTPAP
-27 PVPTPAQE
+27 E
-35 PAALTATRTAFM
+35 PAALTTTRSVFM
-47 RQVMAESQLLTQQ
+47 RQVMADSQLLTQQ

-68 ETEVAAAGDYEEAR
+68 ETDVATAGDYEEAR

-101 LATPLPLTQ
+101 LATPLPMTQ

-135 WLNFRLM
+135 WQNFRLM

-150 EVNMSDAPVA
+150 EANMSDAPVA

-165 SSKFQPQQKA
+165 SSKFQPQQTA
-175 LFEFDEV
+175 LFGFDEV

-214 TFTRNPVTL
+214 TFSRNPVTL
-223 RFTAPD
+223 RLTAAD

-247 DVAETTATVPQTS
+247 DAAGTSPTTLPQTG
-260 STTAMQQAS
+260 STTAMKQAS
-269 ATLKDAIGT
+269 TALKDAIDA
-278 AREAAA
+278 ARVAAA
-284 ARYLDELNDLAVT
+284 SKYIDELNDLAVT
-297 KPELKGQIDAEIRRM
+297 KPALKGQINAEIRRVQ
-312 KRLGD
+312 RLAD
-317 QKTGR
+317 QKAGQTGI
-322 TGVNAITTTGGGFS
+322 NAITTSGGGFS
-336 GFEDISDARLSDEEP
+336 GFEDISEARLADEEP
-351 ISGERF
+351 LSGERF
-357 KVVHEG
+357 KVVYEG
-363 RTLMVRLLWVDCAP
+363 RTVMVRLLWIDCAP
-377 LEDDREA
+377 LDENDKSG
-384 EVKRFAKYFNIEDE
+384 VKRFAKHFNIEEE
-398 DVPAVGRA
+398 DVPSVGRT

-413 YLRDKPLRLLI
+413 YLRNKPLRLLI

-456 AVVAPG
+456 AVVAPS
-462 REQQRS
+462 RDQQHN
-468 AMERAFLATLS
+468 AMERAFLSTLS
-479 AIENTAKKRRP
+479 AIENAASKRRP

-499 NNQGGKP
+499 ENQGGKQP

>member
-1 MKHFLPAWIFA
+1 MKFSLPVLIFT
-12 LHACAALQAQTPVPE
+12 LHACTALLAQTPAP
-27 PVPTPAQE
+27 E

-68 ETEVAAAGDYEEAR
+68 ETEVATAGDYEEAR

-135 WLNFRLM
+135 WQNFRLM

-150 EVNMSDAPVA
+150 EANMSDAPVA

-165 SSKFQPQQKA
+165 SSKFQPQQTA
-175 LFEFDEV
+175 LFGFDEV
-182 TLLGIAAENHRT
+182 TLLGIAAENHRS

-214 TFTRNPVTL
+214 TFSRNPVTL
-223 RFTAPD
+223 RFAAAD

-247 DVAETTATVPQTS
+247 DASGTSPTTLPQTG
-260 STTAMQQAS
+260 STTAMKQAS
-269 ATLKDAIGT
+269 TALKDAID
-278 AREAAA
+278 A
-284 ARYLDELNDLAVT
+284 ARVAATSKYIDELNDLAVT
-297 KPELKGQIDAEIRRM
+297 KPALKGQINAEIRRVQ
-312 KRLGD
+312 RLAD
-317 QKTGR
+317 QKAGQTGI
-322 TGVNAITTTGGGFS
+322 NAITTSGGGLS
-336 GFEDISDARLSDEEP
+336 GFEDISEARLADEEP

-357 KVVHEG
+357 KVVYEG
-363 RTLMVRLLWVDCAP
+363 RTVMMRLLWIDCAP
-377 LEDDREA
+377 VDENDKSG
-384 EVKRFAKYFNIEDE
+384 VKRFAKHFNIEEE
-398 DVPAVGRA
+398 DVPSVGRT

-413 YLRDKPLRLLI
+413 YLRNKPLRLLI

-456 AVVAPG
+456 AVVAPS
-462 REQQRS
+462 RDQQRN
-468 AMERAFLATLS
+468 AMERAFLSTLS
-479 AIENTAKKRRP
+479 AIENAASNRRP
-490 APGAWALSA
+490 SPGAWALSA
-499 NNQGGKP
+499 ENQGGKQP

>member
-1 MKHFLPAWIFA
+1 MKRSLPVLIFT
-12 LHACAALQAQTPVPE
+12 LQAGVALLGQ
-27 PVPTPAQE
+27 TPAQE
-35 PAALTATRTAFM
+35 PAALTTARTAFM
-47 RQVMAESQLLTQQ
+47 RQVMADSQLLTQQ

-68 ETEVAAAGDYEEAR
+68 ETEVAAGGDYEEAR
-82 AIRQRR
+82 AIRVRR

-116 AQASG
+116 AQATG
-121 ETLGGWR
+121 EILSNWR

-135 WLNFRLM
+135 WSNFRLL

-165 SSKFQPQQKA
+165 SSKFQPQQTA
-175 LFEFDEV
+175 LFGFDEV

-214 TFTRNPVTL
+214 TFSRNPVTL
-223 RFTAPD
+223 RFTAAD

-247 DVAETTATVPQTS
+247 DSVASSTTTLPPTS

-269 ATLKDAIGT
+269 AALKDAIDN
-278 AREAAA
+278 ARKAAA
-284 ARYLDELNDLAVT
+284 TKYLDDLNDLAVT
-297 KPELKGQIDAEIRRM
+297 KPALKGQIDAEIRRM
-312 KRLGD
+312 QRLGN
-317 QKTGR
+317 QKTGQ
-322 TGVNAITTTGGGFS
+322 TGINAITTNGGGFS
-336 GFEDISDARLSDEEP
+336 GFEDISDARLADEEP

-357 KVVHEG
+357 KVVYEG
-363 RTLMVRLLWVDCAP
+363 RTLMVRLLWIDCAP
-377 LEDDREA
+377 PEEGDEA
-384 EVKRFAKYFNIEDE
+384 GVKRFAKHFDIENE
-398 DVPAVGRA
+398 DVIAVGRT

-424 RPDRDKDGTMAALL
+424 RPDRDKDGTLAALL

-462 REQQRS
+462 REKQQN
-468 AMERAFLATLS
+468 AMERAFLSTLS
-479 AIENTAKKRRP
+479 DIENAARKRRP

-499 NNQGGKP
+499 ESNGGKAQ

>member
-1 MKHFLPAWIFA
+1 MKRRLPAVIFV
-12 LHACAALQAQTPVPE
+12 LQACAALQAQTPAAPAPSPE
-27 PVPTPAQE
+27 PP
-35 PAALTATRTAFM
+35 ALTATRAAFL
-47 RQVMAESQLLTQQ
+47 RQVMADSQLLTQQ

-68 ETEVAAAGDYEEAR
+68 ETEVATAGDYEEAR

-88 EQLQALYAGTVSS
+88 EQLQALYTGTVSS

-116 AQASG
+116 AQSSG
-121 ETLGGWR
+121 ETLSGWR
-128 SNGSGAE
+128 SGGSGAE

-150 EVNMSDAPVA
+150 EANMSDAPVA

-165 SSKFQPQQKA
+165 SSKFQPQRTA

-214 TFTRNPVTL
+214 TFSRTPVTL
-223 RFTAPD
+223 RFATTD

-241 RLVPVT
+241 RLVPIT
-247 DVAETTATVPQTS
+247 DDTAASTTTPPPAN

-269 ATLKDAIGT
+269 AVLKDAIDT
-278 AREAAA
+278 AREAVTAK
-284 ARYLDELNDLAVT
+284 YLDELNDLAVT
-297 KPELKGQIDAEIRRM
+297 KPDLKVQIDAEIRHMQR
-312 KRLGD
+312 RGD
-317 QKTGR
+317 QKSGR
-322 TGVNAITTTGGGFS
+322 TGIRALSANGGGVS
-336 GFEDISDARLSDEEP
+336 GFEDISDARLAEEEP
-351 ISGERF
+351 LSGERF
-357 KVVHEG
+357 KVVYEG
-363 RTLMVRLLWVDCAP
+363 RTLMVRLLWIDCAP
-377 LEDDREA
+377 VEDDDPG
-384 EVKRFAKYFNIEDE
+384 VKRFAKHFNIEDE
-398 DVPAVGRA
+398 DVVAVGRA

-456 AVVAPG
+456 AVVTPP
-462 REQQRS
+462 REKQNN
-468 AMERAFLATLS
+468 AMERAFISTLN
-479 AIENTAKKRRP
+479 ALETTARNRRP

-499 NNQGGKP
+499 NAPGGKKP

>member
-1 MKHFLPAWIFA
+1 MLPALVLICT
-12 LHACAALQAQTPVPE
+12 LHACAALQAQTQAQTPAPE
-27 PVPTPAQE
+27 PP
-35 PAALTATRTAFM
+35 ALTATRASFM

-60 YERALAKV
+60 YERALAKA
-68 ETEVAAAGDYEEAR
+68 ETEVAAGGDYEEAR

-116 AQASG
+116 VQAAG
-121 ETLGGWR
+121 ETLGNWR

-135 WLNFRLM
+135 WVNFRLM

-165 SSKFQPQQKA
+165 SSKFQPQQSA

-182 TLLGIAAENHRT
+182 TLLGVAAENHRT
-194 FEITRS
+194 FEIKRS
-200 TDETTF
+200 PDETTF

-214 TFTRNPVTL
+214 TFSRNPVTL
-223 RFTAPD
+223 RFAATS
-229 GYPANIIRIRNL
+229 GYPANIIRVRNL

-247 DVAETTATVPQTS
+247 ETAAPSPAAAAPTS
-260 STTAMQQAS
+260 SATAMQQAS
-269 ATLKDAIGT
+269 ATLKESIDT
-278 AREAAA
+278 ARKAAA
-284 ARYLDELNDLAVT
+284 AKYVDELHDLAVT
-297 KPELKGQIDAEIRRM
+297 KPALQGQVDAEIRRM
-312 KRLGD
+312 NRLGD
-317 QKTGR
+317 QKNGQTGM
-322 TGVNAITTTGGGFS
+322 NAIASAGGDFS
-336 GFEDISDARLSDEEP
+336 GFEDISDARLADEEP
-351 ISGERF
+351 LSGDHF

-363 RTLMVRLLWVDCAP
+363 RTLTVRLLWVDCAP
-377 LEDDREA
+377 PEEDDAAR
-384 EVKRFAKYFNIEDE
+384 VKRFAEHFNIEVE
-398 DVPAVGRA
+398 DVVAVGRT

-443 GLYQNVLVNHGLA
+443 GLYQNVLINHGLA
-456 AVVAPG
+456 AVVAPA
-462 REQQRS
+462 REKQHS

-479 AIENTAKKRRP
+479 ALESAAKNRRP

-499 NNQGGKP
+499 EANGGRTP

>member
-1 MKHFLPAWIFA
+1 MKRHLPVLIFA
-12 LHACAALQAQTPVPE
+12 LHACAALRAQTTAP
-27 PVPTPAQE
+27 E
-35 PAALTATRTAFM
+35 PAALSATRAAFL
-47 RQVMAESQLLTQQ
+47 RQVMVDSQLLTQQ

-121 ETLGGWR
+121 ETLSGWR
-128 SNGSGAE
+128 SDGSGAE
-135 WLNFRLM
+135 WLNFRIL

-150 EVNMSDAPVA
+150 EANMCDAPVA

-165 SSKFQPQQKA
+165 SSKFQPQQTA

-206 TTVRVGPL
+206 GTVRVGPL
-214 TFTRNPVTL
+214 SFSRNPVTL
-223 RFTAPD
+223 RFAATD

-247 DVAETTATVPQTS
+247 DTAASGTAAPPLATN

-269 ATLKDAIGT
+269 ATLKDAID
-278 AREAAA
+278 A
-284 ARYLDELNDLAVT
+284 ARKTATSNHLNELRDLATT
-297 KPELKGQIDAEIRRM
+297 KPELKEQIDAEIRRM
-312 KRLGD
+312 QHLAEPKA
-317 QKTGR
+317 GR
-322 TGVNAITTTGGGFS
+322 TGIRGIATTGDGFS
-336 GFEDISDARLSDEEP
+336 GFEDISDARLAEEEP
-351 ISGERF
+351 VSGERF

-377 LEDDREA
+377 LEDDDSG
-384 EVKRFAKYFNIEDE
+384 VKRFAKHFDIENE
-398 DVPAVGRA
+398 DVLAVGRA
-406 AREFTAS
+406 ARDFTAS

-424 RPDRDKDGTMAALL
+424 RPNRDKDGTMAALL

-443 GLYQNVLVNHGLA
+443 GLYQNVLVDHGLA
-456 AVVAPG
+456 AVVPPANDK
-462 REQQRS
+462 QRN
-468 AMERAFLATLS
+468 AMERAFLGTLEAHENS
-479 AIENTAKKRRP
+479 AKNRKP
-490 APGAWALSA
+490 APGAWALSMHA
-499 NNQGGKP
+499 NGGPPP

>member
-1 MKHFLPAWIFA
+1 MKFLLPALIFA
-12 LHACAALQAQTPVPE
+12 LHACPALQAQTPAPE
-27 PVPTPAQE
+27 PPA
-35 PAALTATRTAFM
+35 LIATRTAFM
-47 RQVMAESQLLTQQ
+47 RQVMADSQLLTQQ

-68 ETEVAAAGDYEEAR
+68 ETEVATAGDYEEAR
-82 AIRQRR
+82 AIRLRR
-88 EQLQALYAGTVSS
+88 EQLQALYAGTASS

-121 ETLGGWR
+121 ETLGNWR

-165 SSKFQPQQKA
+165 SSKFQPQQTA

-194 FEITRS
+194 FEIKRS
-200 TDETTF
+200 PDETTF

-214 TFTRNPVTL
+214 SFSRNPVTL
-223 RFTAPD
+223 RFAAAD
-229 GYPANIIRIRNL
+229 GYPANIIRVRNL

-247 DVAETTATVPQTS
+247 DAATATSPDTLPPSS

-269 ATLKDAIGT
+269 ATLKDSIET
-278 AREAAA
+278 ARKAAA
-284 ARYLDELNDLAVT
+284 AKYLDELNDLAVT
-297 KPELKGQIDAEIRRM
+297 KPALKGQIEAEIRRM
-312 KRLGD
+312 KRLAD
-317 QKTGR
+317 QKNSPSGMHA
-322 TGVNAITTTGGGFS
+322 VSTTGGGLS
-336 GFEDISDARLSDEEP
+336 GFEDISDARLADEEP
-351 ISGERF
+351 LSGDHF

-363 RTLMVRLLWVDCAP
+363 RTLTVRLLWVDCAP
-377 LEDDREA
+377 PEDDDTAR
-384 EVKRFAKYFNIEDE
+384 VKRFAKHFNIEDE
-398 DVPAVGRA
+398 DVIAVGRT

-413 YLRDKPLRLLI
+413 YLHDKPLRLLI
-424 RPDRDKDGTMAALL
+424 RPDRDKDGTLAALL

-443 GLYQNVLVNHGLA
+443 GLYQNVLINHGLA
-456 AVVAPG
+456 AVVPPA
-462 REQQRS
+462 REKQHN
-468 AMERAFLATLS
+468 AMERAFLSTLS
-479 AIENTAKKRRP
+479 SLENAAKGRRP

-499 NNQGGKP
+499 DTHGGKAP

>member
-1 MKHFLPAWIFA
+1 MKFSLPVLIFT
-12 LHACAALQAQTPVPE
+12 LHASTALLAQTPAP
-27 PVPTPAQE
+27 E
-35 PAALTATRTAFM
+35 PAALTATRSAFM

-68 ETEVAAAGDYEEAR
+68 ETEVATAGDYEEAR

-135 WLNFRLM
+135 WQNFRLM

-150 EVNMSDAPVA
+150 EANMSDAPVA

-165 SSKFQPQQKA
+165 SSKFQPQQTA
-175 LFEFDEV
+175 LFGFDEV

-214 TFTRNPVTL
+214 TFSRNPVTL
-223 RFTAPD
+223 RLTAAD

-247 DVAETTATVPQTS
+247 DAAVTSPTTLPQTG
-260 STTAMQQAS
+260 STTAMKQAS
-269 ATLKDAIGT
+269 TALKDAID
-278 AREAAA
+278 AAKVAAA
-284 ARYLDELNDLAVT
+284 SKYIDELNDLAVT
-297 KPELKGQIDAEIRRM
+297 KPALKGQINAEIRRVQ
-312 KRLGD
+312 RLAD
-317 QKTGR
+317 QKAGQTGI
-322 TGVNAITTTGGGFS
+322 NAITTSGGGFS
-336 GFEDISDARLSDEEP
+336 GFEDISEARLADEEP

-357 KVVHEG
+357 KVVYEG
-363 RTLMVRLLWVDCAP
+363 RTVMMRLLWIDCAP
-377 LEDDREA
+377 VDENDKSG
-384 EVKRFAKYFNIEDE
+384 VKRFAKHFNIEEE
-398 DVPAVGRA
+398 DVPSVGRT

-413 YLRDKPLRLLI
+413 YLRNKPLRLLV

-456 AVVAPG
+456 AVVAPA
-462 REQQRS
+462 REQQRN
-468 AMERAFLATLS
+468 AMERAFLSTLS
-479 AIENTAKKRRP
+479 AIENAASKRRP

-499 NNQGGKP
+499 ENQGGKQP

>member
-1 MKHFLPAWIFA
+1 MKRSLPGLIFA
-12 LHACAALQAQTPVPE
+12 LQACAALQAQTSV
-27 PVPTPAQE
+27 QE
-35 PAALTATRTAFM
+35 PAALTTTRMAFM

-68 ETEVAAAGDYEEAR
+68 EIEVAAAGDYEEAR
-82 AIRQRR
+82 AIRLRR
-88 EQLQALYAGTVSS
+88 EQLQALYSGTASS

-135 WLNFRLM
+135 WQNFRLM

-150 EVNMSDAPVA
+150 EANMSDAPVA

-194 FEITRS
+194 FEINRS
-200 TDETTF
+200 PDEITF

-214 TFTRNPVTL
+214 TFSHNPVTL
-223 RFTAPD
+223 RFSATD

-247 DVAETTATVPQTS
+247 DAAAEASTAALPPTS

-269 ATLKDAIGT
+269 ATLKESIET
-278 AREAAA
+278 ARKAVAAK
-284 ARYLDELNDLAVT
+284 YLDELNDLAVT
-297 KPELKGQIDAEIRRM
+297 KPALKGQIDAEIRRM
-312 KRLGD
+312 QRLGD
-317 QKTGR
+317 QKTGQ
-322 TGVNAITTTGGGFS
+322 TSMHAITTTGDGFS
-336 GFEDISDARLSDEEP
+336 GFEDISDARLADEEP
-351 ISGERF
+351 LSGERF

-377 LEDDREA
+377 PEEGDDSG
-384 EVKRFAKYFNIEDE
+384 VKRFAKYFNIEDE
-398 DVPAVGRA
+398 DVIAVGRT

-443 GLYQNVLVNHGLA
+443 GLYQNVLINHGLA
-456 AVVAPG
+456 AVVAPA
-462 REQQRS
+462 REKQRS
-468 AMERAFLATLS
+468 AMERAFLATL
-479 AIENTAKKRRP
+479 TALETAARKRRP

-499 NNQGGKP
+499 ETNGGKAP